1 MNSEMIS
8 RVRDTLNKFSML
20 HGGERVVAAVSGG
33 PDSTAM
39 LHALFLLRDEYGI
52 ELAVAHL
59 NHNLRGAESK
69 RDLEFVR
76 EKSGEYGLEFFTR
89 TLRAGLLKKTSDEGL
104 QAAARE
110 RRLAFLSDT
119 AKKFKASRIA
129 VGHTMDDQAE
139 TILMRVMTGSGL
151 AGLSG
156 MWPVRGLL
164 IKPLI
169 ETNRA
174 EVMDFI
180 KGYGLSYIVDS
191 SNLKDSYLR
200 NNIRHRLLPFIKENY
215 NPSIV
220 STLARTAELLRH
232 DNNYIDAIAR
242 HLGVVIKK
250 TQREVVLDA
259 GRLRGLHHALLTRVF
274 LSSAGSFS
282 RRSRIG
288 SSHIMAFIELVN
300 SNKPNLRMTLPG
312 GLTVRREYGRIILT
326 PRSLP
331 EAKPFDT
338 ALLVPGVTK
347 IRGIGSFETTLI
359 EGRLVSRG
367 KGTACFDYDAIGKK
381 LKARSFHPGDR
392 IRPFGMKGHRKV
404 KDIFIDEKIPLG
416 RRGRTPLVFADDE
429 VLWVAGI
436 RQSEACRVNQDTAK
450 TLKIKFRRSHS

>member
-20 HGGERVVAAVSGG
+20 HDVKRVVAAVSGG

-39 LHALFLLRDEYGI
+39 LHTLFLLRDEFGI

-59 NHNLRGAESK
+59 NHNLRGEESK
-69 RDLEFVR
+69 RDHRFVR
-76 EKSGEYGLEFFTR
+76 EKASEYGLEFFDC
-89 TLRAGLLKKTSDEGL
+89 TLRAGLLKENSGEGL

-110 RRLAFLSDT
+110 RRLAFLFDT

-139 TILMRVMTGSGL
+139 TMLMRVITGSGL

-169 ETNRA
+169 KISRA
-174 EVMDFI
+174 EVMAFI
-180 KGYGLSYIVDS
+180 KRQGLNYIVDS

-200 NNIRHRLLPFIKENY
+200 NNIRHRLMPFIKENY

-220 STLARTAELLRH
+220 PTLARTAELLRH
-232 DNNYIDAIAR
+232 DNNYIEAIAR
-242 HLGVVIKK
+242 HLGVELKK

-259 GRLRGLHHALLTRVF
+259 GRLQGLHHALLTRVF

-282 RRSRIG
+282 KRSRIS
-288 SSHIMAFIELVN
+288 SSHISAFIELVN
-300 SNKPNLRMTLPG
+300 SEKPNLSITLPG

-326 PRSLP
+326 PRPLP
-331 EAKPFDT
+331 VAKPFET
-338 ALLVPGVTK
+338 VLLAPGVTK
-347 IRGIGSFETTLI
+347 IKGVGRLVATVI
-359 EGRLVSRG
+359 EGRHVSWG
-367 KGTACFDYDAIGKK
+367 KGTACFDYEAIGKK

-404 KDIFIDEKIPLG
+404 KDIFIDEKVPIG
-416 RRGRTPLVFADDE
+416 RRGRTPLVFAGDE

-450 TLKIKFRRSHS
+450 TLKVKFMRSRS